1 MPKNKGQAETETA
14 EVGVI
19 EAAADQFAPVA
30 NVLRGDCR
38 DAMLNV
44 IRGAVDWGKY
54 SEAQQHDV
62 NTAVDYAAEQIVRK
76 AVQAVAA
83 EGRDVVT
90 LKLEQVAVKDGL
102 KIVCSGGYTHDA
114 LVLLGEAQGKAVQLT
129 VADASAFDGQRGPAP
144 VEPDQKELPVDGA
157 DSTDLA
163 DAGDAVAAE
172 IEGQREA
179 DAAAFAEAAA
189 GDGEQL
195 VTAA

>member
-1 MPKNKGQAETETA
+1 MPKDKGQAAASEAEAA
-14 EVGVI
+14 EVTAI
-19 EAAADQFAPVA
+19 EAAADQFAPVT

-44 IRGAVDWGKY
+44 IRGATDWGKFN
-54 SEAQQHDV
+54 EAQQRDV
-62 NTAVDYAAEQIVRK
+62 NAAVDYAAQQIVAK
-76 AVQAVAA
+76 VVHAVAA

-114 LVLLGEAQGKAVQLT
+114 LVLLGEAQGKAVQLS

-172 IEGQREA
+172 IEQQRNA
-179 DAAAFAEAAA
+179 DADQF
-189 GDGEQL
+189 DGVQPEKE
-195 VTAA
+195 TEPA